1 MTEPIHRRPTGH
13 TSRQSAAGDSARHA
27 NAIFLTGTLFGM
39 GLMLLI
45 LKVWGPSEEPDI
57 AHYREV
63 RDLVRDT
70 FVAEVGEDELL
81 ESALR
86 GMLREL
92 DAYSDYYVEE
102 ETAEVNQDTSG
113 HKVGI
118 GVIMRN
124 AEGPQVLF
132 PVQGSPAEAAG
143 LRVGDR
149 FLELDGHATTDMGPE
164 EVSRRMRG
172 EPGTLLSVRVRGL
185 DGLERAH
192 EVSRRQLLIPS
203 VRRKRL
209 LDPQLGVGYVAL
221 KSFTNATTAEF
232 DEALEGLRQRGMK
245 GLVLD
250 LRGNNGGVLSAAV
263 ELAQRFLEEGVIT
276 STEGRGVP
284 HVERADS
291 EFTPYLD
298 LPLVVLVDGS
308 SASAS
313 EILAG
318 ALQDHRVAVLVG
330 EPTYGKGV
338 VQTISRYPQERAIAK
353 VTTSYYY
360 TPTHRSLE
368 RGEGEEAYGLLP
380 DILVASVPEETDA
393 FYQWL
398 QRPYDPH
405 ESVLAELEAWEEQA
419 GIDLGLSPPRDS
431 QLEAAV
437 ALFRGE
443 TPPAPH

>member
-1 MTEPIHRRPTGH
+1 
-13 TSRQSAAGDSARHA
+13 
-27 NAIFLTGTLFGM
+27 
-39 GLMLLI
+39 
-45 LKVWGPSEEPDI
+45 
-57 AHYREV
+57 
-63 RDLVRDT
+63 
-70 FVAEVGEDELL
+70 
-81 ESALR
+81 
-86 GMLREL
+86 
-92 DAYSDYYVEE
+92 
-102 ETAEVNQDTSG
+102 
-113 HKVGI
+113 
-118 GVIMRN
+118 
-124 AEGPQVLF
+124 
-132 PVQGSPAEAAG
+132 
-143 LRVGDR
+143 
-149 FLELDGHATTDMGPE
+149 
-164 EVSRRMRG
+164 MRG
-172 EPGTLLSVRVRGL
+172 EPTTLLRVRVRGL
-185 DGLERAH
+185 DGLERVH

-221 KSFTNATTAEF
+221 KSFTNATAAEF
-232 DEALEGLRQRGMK
+232 DEALEDLRQRGMK

-276 STEGRGVP
+276 STEGRGAP
-284 HVERADS
+284 HVERADA
-291 EFTPYLD
+291 EFTPYRD

-368 RGEGEEAYGLLP
+368 RGDGEEAYGLLP

-393 FYQWL
+393 FYRWL
-398 QRPYDPH
+398 RRPYDPH
-405 ESVLAELEAWEEQA
+405 DSVLAELEAWEEQA

-443 TPPAPH
+443 PPSAPR